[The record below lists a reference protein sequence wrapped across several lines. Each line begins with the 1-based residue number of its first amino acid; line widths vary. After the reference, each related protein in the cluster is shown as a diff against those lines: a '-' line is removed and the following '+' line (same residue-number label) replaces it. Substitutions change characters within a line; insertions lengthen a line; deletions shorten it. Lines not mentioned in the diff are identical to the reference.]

1 MKCEDFDK
9 FLFENPK
16 AKICPQEFVEHLKEC
31 ENCASL
37 WKIQETLADIGE
49 DKITFSLSPAQRAN
63 LILRA
68 KKEFF
73 LKTASSLIED
83 SFVVSLLLSLFILG
97 IIASATN
104 LSKFQLFEKVMPYI
118 KLFSSQAVPFLKDI
132 QAVFSSQAG
141 SILGTMAVFFIV
153 FAFTLFVKTLNPKR
167 LRPYF

>member
-16 AKICPQEFVEHLKEC
+16 AKICPQEFVEHLREC

-63 LILRA
+63 LILQA

-73 LKTASSLIED
+73 LKTTSSLIED
-83 SFVVSLLLSLFILG
+83 SFVVSLSLSLFIFG
-97 IIASATN
+97 ILASALN
-104 LSKFQLFEKVMPYI
+104 LPKFQFFEILKPYL
-118 KLFSSQAVPFLKDI
+118 KFLSSEAAPFLKEVHSI
-132 QAVFSSQAG
+132 FSTQGGAFLG
-141 SILGTMAVFFIV
+141 SIALFAVV
-153 FAFTLFVKTLNPKR
+153 FAFTLFVRTLNPKM